1 MIPWYVSEYDV
12 ITHPLY
18 RDEKDVKNVLHNLGM
33 DVRYG
38 YSDDGRH
45 LKVCT
50 NTPDVDEFDYYH
62 VTFTGKR
69 VKCKRYTGV
78 ARRDGKW
85 ARFIS
90 NYLNLPAEFTR
101 SNV

>member
-1 MIPWYVSEYDV
+1 MIPWYISEYDV

-45 LKVCT
+45 
-50 NTPDVDEFDYYH
+50 
-62 VTFTGKR
+62 
-69 VKCKRYTGV
+69 
-78 ARRDGKW
+78 
-85 ARFIS
+85 IS
-90 NYLNLPAEFTR
+90 
-101 SNV
+101 